1 MQNIV
6 QVANL
11 ELSNSKEIRKD
22 LAENVIMQDK
32 DFQNDNGNIGNIKEK
47 LKAAKILSYKTKF
60 DSLRILVDERNK
72 RCN

>member
-6 QVANL
+6 QGANL
-11 ELSNSKEIRKD
+11 ELSNSREIRKD

-32 DFQNDNGNIGNIKEK
+32 DFQNDNENIGNIKEK

-60 DSLRILVDERNK
+60 GSLQISVDERNK